1 MVSSAER
8 FLVNRDL
15 IKAALWIETHMRRHP
30 RLVTWII
37 PTTAREF
44 FYSAVRNYKQM
55 IDKE

>member
-1 MVSSAER
+1 
-8 FLVNRDL
+8 
-15 IKAALWIETHMRRHP
+15 MRRHP